1 MELLDGIGFIG
12 LTLLLV
18 SFVLNQMKKM
28 DADSL
33 NYNVMN
39 ALGGYILTYYAVML
53 GNLPFIILEFVW
65 GSVAM
70 YRLVTYKKE
79 KAEGNST

>member
-12 LTLLLV
+12 LTLLLA
-18 SFVLNQMKKM
+18 SFILNQMKRM

-33 NYNVMN
+33 IYNLMN
-39 ALGGYILTYYAVML
+39 AFGGYVLTYYAVML
-53 GNLPFIILEFVW
+53 NNYPFIILEFVW

-79 KAEGNST
+79 KAEG